1 MGGGRMAR
9 SSFSEQQKRS
19 MLAVIGILVAARF
32 AGVPLIEH
40 QTEKRQQL
48 NMVTQQL
55 ERATRLVEGGSL
67 DNSLTELQESRRQSE
82 EEFLRFT
89 NTGDFRLQAQQRIQ
103 QIVQQQ
109 NTQVNLFDWLTQ
121 REELDGYLRI
131 HQARVILEGPSVN
144 VVQAQLALVEEISGL
159 NIVEYAIQPQRRRAR
174 SQGDSSRVTL
184 VLEVAGVQR

>member
-1 MGGGRMAR
+1 MAR
-9 SSFSEQQKRS
+9 SSFSEQQKRG
-19 MLAVIGILVAARF
+19 MLVVIGILVAARF
-32 AGVPLIEH
+32 VGVPLIEY
-40 QTEKRQQL
+40 QAEKRQQL

-55 ERATRLVEGGSL
+55 ERATRLVEAGSL
-67 DNSLTELQESRRQSE
+67 VNSLTELQESRQQAE
-82 EEFLRFT
+82 EEFLKFT

-131 HQARVILEGPSVN
+131 HHARVILEGSSLN

-174 SQGDSSRVTL
+174 NQGDSSRVTL
-184 VLEVAGVQR
+184 VLEVAGVQQ